1 MYTVTNITA
10 KTLLVILVS
19 GMRKVRLRNT
29 CLGEV
34 TRADA
39 LKSR

>member
-1 MYTVTNITA
+1 MHTVTNTTA
-10 KTLLVILVS
+10 KTLLVIPVS
-19 GMRKVRLRNT
+19 GMKKVRLRNM